1 MIRVEVFS
9 DVICPWCYVGG
20 RRLAR
25 AATVVA
31 DRAGV
36 DVRVRYRAFELNPG
50 MPTEGT
56 DRRTYRS
63 AKFGSWEHSQRLD
76 AHTSAAAADDGLTF
90 DYASMTRTPN
100 TRRAHRLV
108 AGAHRHG
115 ERSAAMA
122 DRLFG
127 AYFTEGQDIGNP
139 AVLTRV
145 AADVGLDP
153 VLAAT
158 FLDDHTLD
166 AAVDAD
172 VQAADRLGVR
182 GVPFIVA
189 NGHAISGAGSIDD
202 LVTLLTGP
210 NDTPSP
216 EALACGL
223 DDNGCAS

>member
-1 MIRVEVFS
+1 MTNVEVFS

-20 RRLAR
+20 RRLAQ
-25 AATVVA
+25 AAAIVA
-31 DRAGV
+31 ERTGAQV
-36 DVRVRYRAFELNPG
+36 HVRYRAFELNPDMPGEG
-50 MPTEGT
+50 M

-76 AHTSAAAADDGLTF
+76 AHTCAAAADDGITF
-90 DYASMTRTPN
+90 DYASMARTPN

-122 DRLFG
+122 DRLFV
-127 AYFTEGQDIGNP
+127 AYFTEGQDIGDS
-139 AVLTRV
+139 AVLTRL
-145 AADVGLDP
+145 AADVGIDP
-153 VLAAT
+153 VLAAE
-158 FLDDHTLD
+158 LLEDPTLD
-166 AAVDAD
+166 AAVDGD
-172 VQAADRLGVR
+172 VAAAERLGVR

-210 NDTPSP
+210 DNTPEP
-216 EALACGL
+216 DAVACGL
-223 DDNGCAS
+223 DDIDCVS